1 MNTMKIEEQ
10 QFVNILFDEGF
21 HPKYI
26 YFSLAKLDPV
36 EDKTHVSMRVMGTYG
51 YCAPEYA
58 IIDLCASWSNII
70 YSWDR
75 AYPSSWQ

>member
-1 MNTMKIEEQ
+1 M
-10 QFVNILFDEGF
+10 NILFDEGF
-21 HPKYI
+21 HPKLYNS
-26 YFSLAKLDPV
+26 SLAKLDPV
-36 EDKTHVSMRVMGTYG
+36 EDKTHVSTRVMGTHG

-58 IIDLCASWSNII
+58 ITDLCDNWSNII